1 MDHRIREILKQ
12 IENDVSQQFVI
23 GDLAASVNL
32 SVSRLQH
39 LFKEEVETS
48 IIKYVNNIRLQKARE
63 LLETSHLH
71 VNEIRIKVGAT
82 SEAHFTKDF
91 KQKFGRAPNN
101 YRQIFQNSR
110 NGL

>member
-1 MDHRIREILKQ
+1 MDHRIQEILER
-12 IENDVSQQFVI
+12 IENDISQQFVI

-48 IIKYVNNIRLQKARE
+48 IIKYINNLRLQKARE

-71 VNEIRIKVGAT
+71 VNEIRIKVGLT
-82 SEAHFTKDF
+82 SEAHFQLDF
-91 KQKFGRAPNN
+91 KRKFGKAPNN
-101 YRQIFQNSR
+101 YRQIFQDSR
-110 NGL
+110 NG